1 MRVRQ
6 SRHAACASTCQ
17 EPGPHP
23 GVAIR
28 LAERRP
34 RRGLSGLSGIEFLL
48 ALLVLGIV
56 VVSGSRL
63 VTTAVLDPLSLAFN
77 EPKTYVG
84 TFFTGI
90 SANYGVDRWDLGDTY
105 LGFAPP
111 FDGSPLVAP
120 IVWQFKEMLVPL
132 RVFGQ
137 DLNVA
142 EGGTPGRSSA
152 SPDSP
157 GVQQSSGTPGGTEAS
172 ARLFGQAG

>member
-1 MRVRQ
+1 MGVRQ
-6 SRHAACASTCQ
+6 SRRAACASLCQ

-28 LAERRP
+28 PAERRP
-34 RRGLSGLSGIEFLL
+34 RSGLSGPSGIELL
-48 ALLVLGIV
+48 VALLVLGIAAV
-56 VVSGSRL
+56 GGSRL
-63 VTTAVLDPLSLAFN
+63 VTTAMLDPIGSAFN
-77 EPKTYVG
+77 EPRTFVG

-90 SANYGVDRWDLGDTY
+90 SANYGADRSEVGATY

-111 FDGSPLVAP
+111 FDGSPVVAP
-120 IVWQFKEMLVPL
+120 IVWGFNEMLVPL

-142 EGGTPGRSSA
+142 EGGTGGRSSA

-157 GVQQSSGTPGGTEAS
+157 GVQ
-172 ARLFGQAG
+172 